1 MADYATK
8 QDVQEIVDKAVG
20 KAVTDLSEVIEQIAS
35 NDDGRFNKVEA
46 DITDMKEDIADLN
59 KKYDRLLDT
68 IDAFIKRI
76 DDNETENAARDS
88 QLARLERWIEQIA
101 KETGVKLQY

>member
-20 KAVTDLSEVIEQIAS
+20 KAVTDLSEVIAQFAS
-35 NDDGRFNKVEA
+35 NLDGLFKKVEA
-46 DITDMKEDIADLN
+46 DITDIKEDIADLN

>member
-20 KAVTDLSEVIEQIAS
+20 KAVTDLSEVIAQFAS
-35 NDDGRFNKVEA
+35 NVDGRFNKVEA